1 MKRRHG
7 QPPSAASA
15 GARPSSAALAWP
27 LLLSMAL
34 GCAAPALQAGELV
47 PDPDHFMGG
56 EPVEPAPPVPRP
68 APADRAESLAAL
80 LQRVLVADPQVRV
93 ALAQWQ
99 AAEQRR
105 LQLRSRLGPTV
116 SVTGT
121 RGNGLEREFGV
132 LLERHT
138 DRAEAGLRWNL
149 YNGGNDLAELRAGTR
164 ELAAAAQDLRR
175 AREDTSER
183 LAETYVD
190 VLRLQTLL
198 PFAQTRLK
206 TVGQLVD
213 QVKRQNAAGKA
224 SDADATQAEAS
235 LLDAQM
241 QHDLLVSDL
250 DSARAKLAAEVG
262 TEVREALPVVLQPA
276 PAGAAVYGAPGLVD
290 SARMKA
296 EAARERVR
304 PRLSL
309 LAPRIDLE
317 FRRQL
322 GDQTR
327 PAPTTEQ
334 QRTWLL
340 TARWDFPVMGE
351 TLARRTETQR
361 RAEAAEADAD
371 RVARSVQA
379 DLKALDARIANAQRT
394 LTLLDQQLLQYD
406 QLLRA
411 GELQFEAGRRTLAQL
426 IQLRESRYNIEQ
438 RRVEQAHKLL
448 AARMRQLALVGQ
460 LLPALGLPSLPSE
473 VSDPS

>member
-1 MKRRHG
+1 MQQAQQPLRARHL
-7 QPPSAASA
+7 PT
-15 GARPSSAALAWP
+15 ALALAVA
-27 LLLSMAL
+27 LLGATA
-34 GCAAPALQAGELV
+34 GLQAHEV
-47 PDPDHFMGG
+47 M
-56 EPVEPAPPVPRP
+56 PAPEMPMGAEPTEPPPPVALP
-68 APADRAESLAAL
+68 APLSQAENLSAL
-80 LQRVLVADPQVRV
+80 LQRVLTADPQVRV

-105 LQLRSRLGPTV
+105 LQLRSRLGPSISV
-116 SVTGT
+116 SGS
-121 RGNGLEREFGV
+121 RGNGLEREFGT

-138 DRAEAGLRWNL
+138 DRAEASLRWNL
-149 YNGGNDLAELRAGTR
+149 YNSGNDVAELKAGTR

-206 TVGQLVD
+206 AVGQLVD

-241 QHDLLVSDL
+241 QLDLLLSDL

-262 TEVREALPVVLQPA
+262 TEVREALPIVLQPV
-276 PAGAAVYGAPGLVD
+276 PLGAAAYGVPGLVD
-290 SARMKA
+290 SARLRA
-296 EAARERVR
+296 EAARDRVR

-309 LAPRIDLE
+309 LAPRIDFE

-322 GDQTR
+322 GDHTR

-334 QRTWLL
+334 QRVWLL

-361 RAEAAEADAD
+361 RAEAAEADAE
-371 RVARSVQA
+371 RVARGVQA

-394 LTLLDQQLLQYD
+394 LALLDQQILQYD

-411 GELQFEAGRRTLAQL
+411 GELQFEAGRRSLSQL

-438 RRVEQAHKLL
+438 RRVEQDHKLL
-448 AARMRQLALVGQ
+448 AARMRQLALTGQ

>member
-1 MKRRHG
+1 MRAPRSLHALRF
-7 QPPSAASA
+7 PTALALA
-15 GARPSSAALAWP
+15 AAL
-27 LLLSMAL
+27 L
-34 GCAAPALQAGELV
+34 GATAGLQAQEVV
-47 PDPDHFMGG
+47 PDPEYRMGA
-56 EPVEPAPPVPRP
+56 EPIEPPPPLPLAAPS
-68 APADRAESLAAL
+68 DRAETLTAL
-80 LQRVLVADPQVRV
+80 LQRVLSADPQVRV

-105 LQLRSRLGPTV
+105 LQLRSRLGPSV
-116 SVTGT
+116 SVSGT
-121 RGNGLEREFGV
+121 RGTSLEREFGT
-132 LLERHT
+132 LLERHN

-149 YNGGNDLAELRAGTR
+149 YNGGNDVAELKAGMR

-198 PFAQTRLK
+198 PYAQTRLK
-206 TVGQLVD
+206 AVRHLVD

-241 QHDLLVSDL
+241 QLDLLLSDL

-262 TEVREALPVVLQPA
+262 TEVREALPVLLQPL
-276 PAGAAVYGAPGLVD
+276 PAGASAYGMPGLVD
-290 SARMKA
+290 SARLRA

-317 FRRQL
+317 YRRSL

-334 QRTWLL
+334 QRSWLL

-351 TLARRTETQR
+351 NLARRTETQR

-371 RVARSVQA
+371 RVARGVQA

-394 LTLLDQQLLQYD
+394 LALLDQQILQYD

-411 GELQFEAGRRTLAQL
+411 GELQFEAGRRSLSQL

-438 RRVEQAHKLL
+438 RRVEQDHKLL
-448 AARMRQLALVGQ
+448 AARMRQLALTGQ

>member
-1 MKRRHG
+1 MQR
-7 QPPSAASA
+7 PPVHTRPAPARVLRGPTALVLAACM
-15 GARPSSAALAWP
+15 L
-27 LLLSMAL
+27 
-34 GCAAPALQAGELV
+34 CAAAGLQAQEVV
-47 PDPDHFMGG
+47 PDPAHRMGA
-56 EPVEPAPPVPRP
+56 EPVEPPPPLP
-68 APADRAESLAAL
+68 LPTPADQAESLTSL
-80 LQRVLVADPQVRV
+80 LQRVLSADPQVRV
-93 ALAQWQ
+93 ALALWQ

-116 SVTGT
+116 SVSGT
-121 RGNGLEREFGV
+121 RGNSQEREFG
-132 LLERHT
+132 LQLERHT
-138 DRAEAGLRWNL
+138 DRAEASLRWNL
-149 YNGGNDLAELRAGTR
+149 YNGGNDVAELKAGTR

-175 AREDTSER
+175 AREDTCER

-190 VLRLQTLL
+190 LLRLQTLL
-198 PFAQTRLK
+198 PYAQTRLK
-206 TVGQLVD
+206 AVRQLVD

-241 QHDLLVSDL
+241 QVDLLLSDL

-262 TEVREALPVVLQPA
+262 TEVREALPVLLKPLPA
-276 PAGAAVYGAPGLVD
+276 DLLAYSLPGLVD
-290 SARMKA
+290 SARIKA

-334 QRTWLL
+334 QRVWLL

-379 DLKALDARIANAQRT
+379 DLKALDARISNGQRT
-394 LTLLDQQLLQYD
+394 LALLDQQLLQYD

-438 RRVEQAHKLL
+438 RRVEQDHKLL
-448 AARMRQLALVGQ
+448 AARMRQLALAGQ
-460 LLPALGLPSLPSE
+460 LLPALGLPSLPSV

>member
-1 MKRRHG
+1 
-7 QPPSAASA
+7 
-15 GARPSSAALAWP
+15 
-27 LLLSMAL
+27 
-34 GCAAPALQAGELV
+34 
-47 PDPDHFMGG
+47 
-56 EPVEPAPPVPRP
+56 
-68 APADRAESLAAL
+68 
-80 LQRVLVADPQVRV
+80 
-93 ALAQWQ
+93 
-99 AAEQRR
+99 
-105 LQLRSRLGPTV
+105 V
-116 SVTGT
+116 SVSGT
-121 RGNGLEREFGV
+121 RGNSMEREFGT

-149 YNGGNDLAELRAGTR
+149 YNGGNDVAELKAGTR

-198 PFAQTRLK
+198 PYAEARLK
-206 TVGQLVD
+206 AVRHLVD

-241 QHDLLVSDL
+241 QVDLLTSDL

-262 TEVREALPVVLQPA
+262 TEVRDALPVLLKPVPM
-276 PAGAAVYGAPGLVD
+276 GAAAYGVPGLVD
-290 SARMKA
+290 SARLKA

-334 QRTWLL
+334 QRVWLL

-351 TLARRTETQR
+351 SLARRTETQR
-361 RAEAAEADAD
+361 RAEAAEAEAD
-371 RVARSVQA
+371 RVARVVQA
-379 DLKALDARIANAQRT
+379 DLKALDARITNAQRT
-394 LTLLDQQLLQYD
+394 LALLDQQILQYD

-411 GELQFEAGRRTLAQL
+411 GELQYEAGRRTLSQL
-426 IQLRESRYNIEQ
+426 IQLRESRFNIEQ
-438 RRVEQAHKLL
+438 RRVEQDHKLL
-448 AARMRQLALVGQ
+448 AARMRQLALTGQ